1 MIIIVTGLNKSVALN
16 KVLEEGVNHMWTA
29 SAIQLHQNAIVVCD
43 EDATAE
49 LRVKTV
55 KYFKGLEKSE
65 LEFQHGGKGG

>member
-1 MIIIVTGLNKSVALN
+1 
-16 KVLEEGVNHMWTA
+16 MWTA

>member
-1 MIIIVTGLNKSVALN
+1 MTGIAKSVALS
-16 KVLEEGVNHMWTA
+16 KVIEEGINHMWTA
-29 SAIQLHQNAIVVCD
+29 SAIQLHENAVVVCD

-65 LEFQHGGKGG
+65 RAGQKS